1 MASSSRSIASPVTD
15 VPPEVAREEPSL
27 KRRKNEEEWKKT
39 VSKRRRNTGQEYVA
53 HNTKKVMT
61 ARRVGEPCE
70 CPKGCFEKLGEEAV
84 RCVFN
89 EYWKMGDFNT
99 QSAYIMT
106 RVKSKDVKE
115 TRVGEGS
122 RRKATVSSQ

>member
-1 MASSSRSIASPVTD
+1 MASSSSSTANPVAD
-15 VPPEVAREEPSL
+15 VRPEAAGEEPSL
-27 KRRKNEEEWKKT
+27 KRRKDEAEWKKT
-39 VSKRRRNTGQEYVA
+39 VAKTRRNTGQEYVTR
-53 HNTKKVMT
+53 NTKKVMA

-89 EYWKMGDFNT
+89 EYWKMGDFNA

-115 TRVGEGS
+115 RRVGEGS
-122 RRKATVSSQ
+122 RRKALPG